1 MIVYVVLENTLKRM
15 KKLWCGG
22 EKMRDERWEMR
33 DIRRSLSPSE
43 ERSIKVG
50 KEAKEALRTLGL

>member
-1 MIVYVVLENTLKRM
+1 MKR
-15 KKLWCGG
+15 LWCGG

-43 ERSIKVG
+43 ERSMKVG

>member
-1 MIVYVVLENTLKRM
+1 MIVYVVLENTKEDE
-15 KKLWCGG
+15 KAVVWG

-43 ERSIKVG
+43 ERSMKVG
-50 KEAKEALRTLGL
+50 KEAKEALRTPGL